1 MPHISTFL
9 RLAWYSIA
17 HCLFQVLY
25 IRVQNAG
32 MQSSRFIIS
41 ARSQAGLSLC
51 FSPDRAAGKAHAKW
65 LLNGATTQGAVKAV
79 HGIAFAE
86 SNNLDD
92 VGGIE
97 IRQIPLLRTAPSGLT
112 MG

>member
-1 MPHISTFL
+1 
-9 RLAWYSIA
+9 
-17 HCLFQVLY
+17 
-25 IRVQNAG
+25 

-65 LLNGATTQGAVKAV
+65 LLNGATTQGAVKA
-79 HGIAFAE
+79 GFTELRLKGATTLTMSEALRYDRYRFFARPQ
-86 SNNLDD
+86 
-92 VGGIE
+92 V
-97 IRQIPLLRTAPSGLT
+97 GLT